1 MPTIRIDNS
10 EIKTTYFRQDFDKDP
25 KNTQWGK
32 VSLYT
37 VGVGIL
43 GIFVQNNDSSLSSH
57 IVYKNQ
63 ANNKPEA

>member
-10 EIKTTYFRQDFDKDP
+10 EIKTTYFRQYFDKDP

-37 VGVGIL
+37 VGVGML
-43 GIFVQNNDSSLSSH
+43 GIFVQNNDGSLSSH

-63 ANNKPEA
+63 TKNKPEA